1 MTFLRCLLVVVVV
14 LAYAE
19 EVITTSDEL
28 WIHSARE
35 FIEFSRSVN
44 NGTSYSGSTVYLE
57 SDIDFSGELSQELE
71 PVGKDWDNNFLGTFD
86 GQGHTFSNLKMN
98 SSSNLVGL
106 FGYSKELVVK
116 NVIVDSS
123 CSIEGSFTDSN
134 AFVGGIAGR
143 CDLIGERII
152 FENNVNMAN
161 VSFTVNGTHVYLGG
175 IASCLH
181 SESYDGT
188 FYVRNCVNYGTIR
201 DYGHANRSIIG
212 GIVGECWGSS
222 STKYIQNSLNCGD
235 VIYSGT
241 VIGGEKLYIGGIGGW
256 SWGAVFE
263 NCVNTGMV
271 YSAVESSLGG
281 IVGQMGSPLY
291 TDIAHCFW
299 VSSVNCT
306 NLAGLNVSLVK
317 ISNSYQS
324 EANPGLVGGL
334 NGYFGDGNNTWRK
347 WALNPNNS
355 TITLVINNAEA
366 LSYSSQLILLP
377 DYSGTNESSSTFS
390 GWYKDPYFAVKFD
403 GVEFMESIT
412 LYSLCGAIVTVT
424 LNFNSEV
431 GHGIQLVPKKLAAVN
446 NSYGDLPTPT
456 KLGHRFVG
464 WFDDNNEIVTSESV
478 VRKGSDHTLYAH
490 WEICNYNVTFE
501 PNEGYVSQTYKTIT
515 FNKSYGDLP
524 TPTKLGHMFVGWFD
538 DNNEIVTS
546 ESVVKKGSDHT
557 LYGHWEICEY
567 FVTFDLGNGTKIE
580 KGFNFNES
588 IAYPDNIEREGYAFD
603 GWNPKVVLMPG
614 NNLTISA
621 GWIEAVEA
629 TEFVEVIIK
638 RSDLTKSE
646 AEEITRRF
654 TTAVFSVER
663 IELIAEAGETRIVVR
678 FVDREEAEKFVR
690 TAKSSGDRSIIKM
703 RFANGSE
710 FSFSSVS
717 CPFPF
722 LFFSII

>member
-19 EVITTSDEL
+19 EAITTSDEL
-28 WIHSARE
+28 WIYSARE

-57 SDIDFSGELSQELE
+57 SDIDFSGGLSQEFE

-222 STKYIQNSLNCGD
+222 STKYIQNCLNCGD

-317 ISNSYQS
+317 ISNSSQS
-324 EANPGLVGGL
+324 EPNTGLVGGL

-403 GVEFMESIT
+403 GVEFMESVT
-412 LYSLCGAIVTVT
+412 LYSLCGVIVTVT
-424 LNFNSEV
+424 FNSNSEV
-431 GHGIQLVPKKLAAVN
+431 GHGAHLAPKKLVAVN

-456 KLGHRFVG
+456 KIGHKFVG

-490 WEICNYNVTFE
+490 W
-501 PNEGYVSQTYKTIT
+501 K
-515 FNKSYGDLP
+515 
-524 TPTKLGHMFVGWFD
+524 
-538 DNNEIVTS
+538 
-546 ESVVKKGSDHT
+546 
-557 LYGHWEICEY
+557 ICEY

-588 IAYPDNIEREGYAFD
+588 IAYPDNIEREGYTFD
-603 GWNPKVVLMPG
+603 GWNSKVVLMPG
-614 NNLTISA
+614 HNLTISA
-621 GWIEAVEA
+621 SWIEAFEA

-654 TTAVFSVER
+654 TSAVFSVER

-703 RFANGSE
+703 RFADGSK
-710 FSFSSVS
+710 FSFSSVL
-717 CPFPF
+717 CPF
-722 LFFSII
+722 FFVF

>member
-424 LNFNSEV
+424 FNSNSEV
-431 GHGIQLVPKKLAAVN
+431 GHEIQLVPKKLAAVN

-478 VRKGSDHTLYAH
+478 VRKGSDHTLYA
-490 WEICNYNVTFE
+490 
-501 PNEGYVSQTYKTIT
+501 
-515 FNKSYGDLP
+515 
-524 TPTKLGHMFVGWFD
+524 
-538 DNNEIVTS
+538 
-546 ESVVKKGSDHT
+546 
-557 LYGHWEICEY
+557 HWEICEY